1 MKGLGNHKSFKNLDL
16 IVRASGELLK
26 RFKFK
31 KSMNLER
38 NCNLTLKNKRD

>member
-1 MKGLGNHKSFKNLDL
+1 MKGLVSHKSLRNLDF

-31 KSMNLER
+31 KSINIER
-38 NCNLTLKNKRD
+38 KCNLTVKNKMD